1 MKIISTAFCL
11 AAIAAVGLG
20 AQSGTTE
27 TKTKTKIDVKDGKD
41 VTVRG
46 CLAPNPAGGYM
57 LTTTTG
63 DMKYAL
69 VTNDDLS
76 KDVGHRIEVKGKA
89 ADRGDGK
96 VKIESSVGT
105 TGGETAKT
113 TTEMKGDMAGM
124 HFLGVKSVKT
134 LSSSCM

>member
-1 MKIISTAFCL
+1 V
-11 AAIAAVGLG
+11 AAMCVVGLG

-27 TKTKTKIDVKDGKD
+27 TKSKTKVEVKDGKD

-46 CLAPNPAGGYM
+46 CLAVNPAGGYM
-57 LTTTTG
+57 LTTTRG

-69 VTNDDLS
+69 VTDDDLS
-76 KDVGHRIEVKGKA
+76 KDIGHRMEVKGKA

-96 VKIESSVGT
+96 VKVESKVGT
-105 TGGETAKT
+105 TGTETATT

-124 HFLGVKSVKT
+124 HLLGVKSVKM
-134 LSSSCM
+134 LSGSCM

>member
-1 MKIISTAFCL
+1 MKIISSAFCV
-11 AAIAAVGLG
+11 AALCVVGLG

-27 TKTKTKIDVKDGKD
+27 TKTKTKVEVKDGKD

-46 CLAPNPAGGYM
+46 CLAANPAGGYL
-57 LTTTTG
+57 LTTTNG

-76 KDVGHRIEVKGKA
+76 KDIGHRMEIKGKA

-96 VKIESSVGT
+96 VKIESKVGT
-105 TGGETAKT
+105 TGSETAKT
-113 TTEMKGDMAGM
+113 TTEM
-124 HFLGVKSVKT
+124 
-134 LSSSCM
+134 